1 MDTSSEDR
9 ADPEYDP
16 KWNYI
21 PVVSLLAAIV
31 GAVPVWFVLM
41 LGLFAFDP
49 CSMSL
54 DGTCVEQTIH
64 WYAAAASGLAA
75 LVCAV
80 LTWPWPRRRRMR
92 PVRLAFFIGELAGA
106 CAAVQLIFTMP

>member
-1 MDTSSEDR
+1 MDTPSEDR

-21 PVVSLLAAIV
+21 PVVSLVAAII
-31 GAVPVWFVLM
+31 GAVPVWGVVM
-41 LGLFAFDP
+41 LGQFEFVACP
-49 CSMSL
+49 MSL
-54 DGTCVEQTIH
+54 TGTCAEETVY
-64 WYAAAASGLAA
+64 WSAAALSGIAA

-92 PVRLAFFIGELAGA
+92 PVRLAFLIGELAGA
-106 CAAVQLIFTMP
+106 CAAVLLIFTMP